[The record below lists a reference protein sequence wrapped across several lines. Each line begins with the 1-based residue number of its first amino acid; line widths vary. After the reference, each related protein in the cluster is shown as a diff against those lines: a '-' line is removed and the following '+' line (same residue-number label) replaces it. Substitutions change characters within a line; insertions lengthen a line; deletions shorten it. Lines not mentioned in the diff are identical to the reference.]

1 MNFFSKLSQNKN
13 KKRRFPFLNVILFAL
28 LLLLS
33 TKGTVNAESW
43 ITTTIDS
50 EGEVGDNTSIA
61 VDLYN
66 NYLISYID
74 KTNGALKFAKYDGNT
89 WTTTIVDATCG
100 AYYDAQDTSITV
112 DDDNNYL
119 ISYYDSNNQD
129 LKFAKYDGNSWSTTT
144 IDSTGNVGLFP
155 DITTTSDINDHYLIS
170 YLNHT
175 NGDLK
180 LAKYDGNTWTTS
192 VIDSS
197 GYVGRYSSITTDK
210 DNNYLVS
217 YSDSSNYDLKFAK
230 YDGSSWTI
238 TVVDNDT
245 QGYVGWDTSITT
257 DNDNNYLI
265 SYYQSTGSY
274 SGILKLAKYNG
285 TSWSIEGIDDQSLA
299 RYSSLTVDQD
309 NNYLVSYTNFTD
321 GYLNIAKYDGSTWT
335 ISSIDAISTA
345 GLYTSIAVDMNNKYV
360 ISYQT
365 YHGYGDTDLRFAV
378 TGTNTTAP
386 YISLTP
392 LSPDPNIDRSPSF
405 AGLAEEDSPLIVS
418 VQYQIDTT
426 RGTWQSCTSDDGTF
440 DEIEEPFLC
449 TVSSPLN
456 YGQHTI
462 YIRAT
467 NSDGVTT
474 TAGNEITDSFF
485 TNPFLY
491 PWTSS
496 ISTVD
501 SIGDVGLYT
510 SITTDR
516 ENNFLVSYYEHT
528 ELDIG
533 GMENEHLYE
542 LKLAK
547 YNGESWSTNS
557 LGIISNLP
565 FAEQDLLQTSITT
578 DSENN
583 YLISFAGKEFPSYDN
598 LKLAKYDGNSWTTTT
613 VDSSGNVGRYSSI
626 TTDSNDNYLI
636 SYYDADNSCLKFAKF
651 NGETWEI
658 STIDNSIGAGYYTS
672 ITTDSSDNY
681 LIAYQDSTNGY
692 LKFAMYN
699 GTSWNIT
706 TVDSSLNVGKYPSI
720 TTDLDDDYLISYY
733 SGYPNYDLKFA
744 KYDGEN
750 WEVSTIDSIGNIGEY
765 TSITVDQDN
774 NYLISYYD
782 SDSAGLKI
790 AKYDGTQWTKILVDS
805 LLDVGKYSSITTDND
820 NNYAIA
826 YYDSSKENLKT
837 AILTLDNQA
846 PTISL
851 NPLSDPHSNSKP
863 TLSGKAVDTVG
874 YISSVQYQVDTTN
887 LIWSNCTAS
896 DGSFTYEY
904 EEDFNCK
911 ISTPLSE
918 GTHTIYIRATDSN
931 GYTTPLNEYSLD
943 TFLVDTIN
951 PSLSL
956 LEIDNYPFITS
967 TRWIVNPTP
976 IFKGTIEQG
985 STLKVSIPSIN
996 ISNMTIPSSN
1006 GNWQWQTSSNLPLGT
1021 HTVSFT
1027 AMDLARNT
1035 KTVIAT
1041 IIKVE
1046 SFSPAQT
1053 DTTEDVTDEEK
1064 PLEEETTEPPIT
1076 EEPSTNIQLLRF
1088 VDEKGNPLEN
1098 AIVEINERKYY
1109 TNNKGEIEVSGLE
1122 KHKTYKTK
1130 IEYKGVI
1137 YNKDILG
1144 EDDEQVIKLT
1154 NEYTLKN
1161 TSLNK
1166 ILLYSGT
1173 ILLAIL
1179 GLVLISRRKT
1189 AKKL

>member
-1 MNFFSKLSQNKN
+1 MTFFSKLSQNKD
-13 KKRRFPFLNVILFAL
+13 KKRRFPFLQIILFAL
-28 LLLLS
+28 FLLLS
-33 TKGTVNAESW
+33 TKGTINAESW

-50 EGEVGDNTSIA
+50 EGEVGENTSIA
-61 VDLYN
+61 VDLNN

-74 KTNGALKFAKYDGNT
+74 HTNGALKFAKYDGNT
-89 WTTTIVDATCG
+89 WTTTTVDPTCG

-144 IDSTGNVGLFP
+144 IDSTGNVGLLP
-155 DITTTSDINDHYLIS
+155 DITTTSDINDYYLIS
-170 YLNHT
+170 YLDYT

-192 VIDSS
+192 IIDSS
-197 GYVGRYSSITTDK
+197 GYVGKYSSITTDE

-230 YDGSSWTI
+230 YDGDSWAI

-245 QGYVGWDTSITT
+245 PGYVGWDTSIAT

-265 SYYQSTGSY
+265 SYIHNTGAY
-274 SGILKLAKYNG
+274 SSVLKLAKYNG
-285 TSWSIEGIDDQSLA
+285 TSWSIEGIDDQSMA
-299 RYSSLTVDQD
+299 RYSSLTVDQE
-309 NNYLVSYTNFTD
+309 NNYLVSYTNFRD
-321 GYLNIAKYDGSTWT
+321 GYLNVAKYNGTTWT
-335 ISSIDAISTA
+335 ITGIDAMCTE
-345 GLYTSIAVDMNNKYV
+345 GLDSSIAVDMNNKYL
-360 ISYQT
+360 ISYQS
-365 YHGYGDTDLRFAV
+365 YYGYSDTDLKFAII
-378 TGTNTTAP
+378 GTNTTAP

-405 AGLAEEDSPLIVS
+405 AGLAEEDGSPIVS

-426 RGTWQSCTSDDGTF
+426 SGTWQSCTSDDGTF
-440 DEIEEPFLC
+440 DEIEETFLC
-449 TVSSPLN
+449 TVSLPLN

-467 NSDGVTT
+467 NSDGATT
-474 TAGNEITDSFF
+474 TAGNEITDTFF

-501 SIGDVGLYT
+501 STGDVGLYT
-510 SITTDR
+510 SITTDK
-516 ENNFLVSYYEHT
+516 ENNFLVSYYKHT
-528 ELDIG
+528 EFDFG
-533 GMENEHLYE
+533 SFESTHLYE
-542 LKLAK
+542 LQFAK
-547 YNGESWSTNS
+547 HNGESWSTSS
-557 LGIISNLP
+557 LGIVSSPP
-565 FAEQDLLQTSITT
+565 FEEQDIMQSSITT
-578 DSENN
+578 DVNNN
-583 YLISFAGKEFPSYDN
+583 YLISFAGEAFPGYDN
-598 LKLAKYDGNSWTTTT
+598 LNLAKYDGNSWTTTT

-626 TTDSNDNYLI
+626 TTDSNNNYLI

-658 STIDNSIGAGYYTS
+658 STIDNSVGVGYYTS
-672 ITTDSSDNY
+672 ITTDSDDNY
-681 LIAYQDSTNGY
+681 LIAYHDSANGY

-699 GTSWNIT
+699 GTSWDIT
-706 TVDSSLNVGKYPSI
+706 TVDSGPNAGQYPSL
-720 TTDLDDDYLISYY
+720 TTDLDDNYLISYY
-733 SGYPNYDLKFA
+733 SGNPDYDLKFA
-744 KYDGEN
+744 KYDGES
-750 WEVSTIDSIGNIGEY
+750 WQISTVDSVGYIGEY
-765 TSITVDQDN
+765 TSITVDQEN

-782 SDSAGLKI
+782 SDSAGLKM
-790 AKYDGTQWTKILVDS
+790 AKYDGTQWSKILIDS
-805 LLDVGKYSSITTDND
+805 LLDVGKYSSITTDSD
-820 NNYAIA
+820 NNYAIS
-826 YYDSSKENLKT
+826 YYDSSGGNLKS
-837 AILTLDNQA
+837 AILTTDNQA

-851 NPLSDPHSNSKP
+851 TPLSDPHSNSKP

-931 GYTTPLNEYSLD
+931 GHTTPLNEYSLD
-943 TFLVDTIN
+943 TFLVDTTN

-956 LEIDNYPFITS
+956 LEIDNYPFVTS
-967 TRWIVNPTP
+967 TRWVVNPKP
-976 IFKGTIEQG
+976 IFEGTVEQG

-996 ISNMTIPSSN
+996 ISNITIPSSN

-1027 AMDLARNT
+1027 AMDLAGNI

-1041 IIKVE
+1041 IVKVE
-1046 SFSPAQT
+1046 SFSPPEA
-1053 DTTEDVTDEEK
+1053 DTIEEDTDEES
-1064 PLEEETTEPPIT
+1064 PLQEEAIEPTVP
-1076 EEPSTNIQLLRF
+1076 EEPTTNIQVVRF
-1088 VDEKGNPLEN
+1088 LDDKGNPLEN
-1098 AIVEINERKYY
+1098 AVVEINEKKYY
-1109 TNNKGEIEVSGLE
+1109 TNDKGEIEVSGLE
-1122 KHKTYKTK
+1122 KGKVYETK
-1130 IEYKGVI
+1130 VEHNGVI
-1137 YNKDILG
+1137 YKKEVLG
-1144 EDDEQVIKLT
+1144 AEDEQIV
-1154 NEYTLKN
+1154 ELK
-1161 TSLNK
+1161 TDYPLNK
-1166 ILLYSGT
+1166 ILLYSGG
-1173 ILLAIL
+1173 ILFLII
-1179 GLVLISRRKT
+1179 GIILISHSKKT
-1189 AKKL
+1189 KSF